1 MTTCFLSGHNMSR
14 QDPDPTG
21 SVVNLASQIRTL
33 NSWLRIIRYGSSK
46 KNYKS
51 LTRYQKVKIQAFHSF
66 PSLFYIISYLLIS
79 PQKVCSALG
88 MFFFGNKGK
97 CSSTFIYLY
106 MAESR
111 RGTGSSLLVIFYY
124 QCLPDK
130 ATDSDPDTYLRIPH
144 LYKKEVQNR

>member
-33 NSWLRIIRYGSSK
+33 TWLRIIRYGSSK
-46 KNYKS
+46 KNYRS

-79 PQKVCSALG
+79 PQKVCSAVG
-88 MFFFGNKGK
+88 MFIFGNKGK

-111 RGTGSSLLVIFYY
+111 RGTRSSLLVIFYY

-130 ATDSDPDTYLRIPH
+130 ATDSDPGTYLRIP
-144 LYKKEVQNR
+144 EVQNR